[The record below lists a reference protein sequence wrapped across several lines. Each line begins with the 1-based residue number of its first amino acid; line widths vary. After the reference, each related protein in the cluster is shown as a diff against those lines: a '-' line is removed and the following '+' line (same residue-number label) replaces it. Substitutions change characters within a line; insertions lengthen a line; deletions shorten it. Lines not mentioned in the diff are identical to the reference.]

1 MELFA
6 SLLLAPATWTALLV
20 LLVLAVGAAR
30 DRRRLRVAALVLSG
44 AAVLVLSQSLLRPV
58 VDGVTSA
65 EEGGTASAPPWP
77 CRIDGKPAEQV
88 VDYRVD
94 LFPVVG
100 FSCVL
105 ADGSAYDTGRVP
117 ARATPLTAALAVL
130 AGGTLYASRRRP
142 GA

>member
-1 MELFA
+1 MEIFA
-6 SLLLAPATWTALLV
+6 SLLLDPATWMALLV
-20 LLVLAVGAAR
+20 LLVFAVGAAW
-30 DRRRLRVAALVLSG
+30 DRRWLRTAALVLSG
-44 AAVLVLSQSLLRPV
+44 AAVLALSQLLLRPL

-65 EEGGTASAPPWP
+65 EEGGAASAPPWP
-77 CRIDGKPAEQV
+77 CRIDGKPVDRV

-105 ADGSAYDTGRVP
+105 SDGSAYGTGRVP
-117 ARATPLTAALAVL
+117 ARATPLTAGLAVL

>member
-1 MELFA
+1 MEIFA
-6 SLLLAPATWTALLV
+6 LVLLAPATWMALAV
-20 LLVLAVGAAR
+20 LLVFAVGAAW
-30 DRRRLRVAALVLSG
+30 DRRWPRVAALVLSG
-44 AAVLVLSQSLLRPV
+44 AAVVALSQLLNPLL
-58 VDGVTSA
+58 GAVTSA
-65 EEGGTASAPPWP
+65 EEGGTDSSPPWP

-105 ADGSAYDTGRVP
+105 SDGSSYDTGRVP
-117 ARATPLTAALAVL
+117 ARATPLAAGLAVA
-130 AGGTLYASRRRP
+130 AGGALYASRRRP